1 MYNAP
6 LHPADQFAKKNSWSM
21 QLILWL
27 WRVGDLY
34 RIGDWNGTAT
44 ADQTDTEN
52 SKLLTKNAT
61 CAC

>member
-1 MYNAP
+1 
-6 LHPADQFAKKNSWSM
+6 M